1 MFKILVLVLD
11 MMYEVWNNFQ
21 KNLCVKTCYSTLS
34 WVNTVVCIVLA
45 HYLGACYLQ
54 LLFFLQNL
62 ISKVEHVS
70 GDVPQTSI
78 CTKILANIFLP
89 GSLRVHGP
97 PYKSSVQ
104 TEDGSVGTELREK
117 LKRIGENKF
126 FLNKKEEWG

>member
-1 MFKILVLVLD
+1 MKQFSEESLCENLLFNPVLSQYCCL
-11 MMYEVWNNFQ
+11 
-21 KNLCVKTCYSTLS
+21 YSSSSLS
-34 WVNTVVCIVLA
+34 
-45 HYLGACYLQ
+45 GG
-54 LLFFLQNL
+54 LLFTTTFFLQNL